1 VMKLTTA
8 SSAKL
13 SPDSKANG
21 CASMGARRSDLLP
34 YRLIDG
40 QNQVELREASLSLH
54 LVLIQFP
61 FQA

>member
-1 VMKLTTA
+1 MMKLTTA

-21 CASMGARRSDLLP
+21 CASMGAHRSDLLP

-54 LVLIQFP
+54 LV
-61 FQA
+61 